1 MATLAQRI
9 TDLAAAIRDKFNAIN
24 PRLVATG
31 GITGYVYTKTPT
43 GHGWAESVGGGGGGG
58 SSNLVVSVVATNT
71 TMESAID
78 VYLAS
83 GLITLTLPSA
93 AENTGVVFHV
103 KNTGNSEITIAGTVD
118 GDSSLIL
125 QYNNSAVTLVSS
137 GTSWSIF

>member
-31 GITGYVYTKTPT
+31 GITGYVYTKTPS
-43 GHGWAESVGGGGGGG
+43 GHGWAESTGGGGGG
-58 SSNLVVSVVATNT
+58 SSNLVVSIVSTNT
-71 TMESAID
+71 NMESAVD

-93 AENTGVVFHV
+93 AENTGVAFYV
-103 KNTGNSEITIAGTVD
+103 KNTGNSEVTIAGTVD
-118 GDSSLIL
+118 GGSSLIL